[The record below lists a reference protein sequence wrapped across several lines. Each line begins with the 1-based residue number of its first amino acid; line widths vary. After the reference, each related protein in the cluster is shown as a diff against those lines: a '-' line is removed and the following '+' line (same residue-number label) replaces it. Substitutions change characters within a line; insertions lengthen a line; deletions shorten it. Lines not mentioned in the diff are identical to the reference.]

1 MIGGIVITIV
11 AIIWALYLYNDNDK
25 NGGDWTLI
33 ILILFLIVGA
43 LFCISP
49 DEY

>member
-1 MIGGIVITIV
+1 MIGGIIITIA
-11 AIIWALYLYNDNDK
+11 AIIWALYLYNNDDK
-25 NGGDWTLI
+25 NSGDWTLI

-43 LFCISP
+43 LICISP